1 MPSKA
6 MSIEE
11 ALDRHR
17 TAAAQEPPGGPQ
29 DGHDDPTAPRP
40 PNGVE
45 GPPAGLQGHQAADD
59 EARAGEITAQAPR
72 GYCAADSA
80 DARVRREAA
89 DVPPSERRQIV
100 QTMLGV
106 IERGEDATAACAR
119 FGVARSSVW
128 SWMLAEDPSA
138 LSRARTAA
146 AWTWADIVGRIVD
159 RLMNGEIDPATARVA
174 GALARQL
181 AERHAPNMWGT
192 GHATWRVSIEVD
204 DGAEAAALAV
214 LDGGSTP
221 IPT

>member
-1 MPSKA
+1 MPPKA

-11 ALDRHR
+11 ALAALDRHR
-17 TAAAQEPPGGPQ
+17 DDLARPDTLEGAAARAAAAQEPPGGPQ
-29 DGHDDPTAPRP
+29 DGHNDPTAQRLPS
-40 PNGVE
+40 GAE
-45 GPPAGLQGHQAADD
+45 GPPAGLQGDH
-59 EARAGEITAQAPR
+59 T
-72 GYCAADSA
+72 

-204 DGAEAAALAV
+204 DGAEADALAV